1 MRKFIGRDMSA
12 LALALLMFAGMGSA
26 AVAQDASW
34 RVGRSSGDVWV
45 ATSGVHTVSL
55 TQDAVLKPGDRINT
69 GRNGRVLL
77 VRGQETILVAPNSA
91 IGIPTDKKDGMATT
105 ITQQAGS
112 ILLNV
117 EKQNVQHFSV
127 ETPYLAAV
135 VKGTQFRV
143 TVNAA
148 GSRVDVL
155 GGSVEVADF
164 KTGQYAMVLPGQAA
178 QVSLRGAGGLSLQGA
193 GTLSP
198 IQKGAP
204 RESSVK
210 RVPVPRGGLSAP
222 QYTVPNER
230 RAAAPGNSTAER
242 KQVGVKPTMRI
253 AMPLGEVKMDFQK
266 VTKGLARGT
275 TVATVDGKASKST
288 VWSAGDLTPGN
299 GASKDTRKG
308 NSGSANANASVVSGT
323 GASSAS
329 ASANGNAASAAGAS
343 NGNGNGNAFGL
354 TNDKTNNGKGKGK
367 NKG

>member
-1 MRKFIGRDMSA
+1 MRKFIGRNMSA
-12 LALALLMFAGMGSA
+12 LALALLMSAGLGSA
-26 AVAQDASW
+26 AMAQDAAW
-34 RVGRSSGDVWV
+34 RVSKSSGDVWV

-91 IGIPTDKKDGMATT
+91 IGIPTEKKDGMATT

-135 VKGTQFRV
+135 VKGTEFRV

-210 RVPVPRGGLSAP
+210 RIPVPRGGLSAP
-222 QYTVPNER
+222 QYTAPNER

-242 KQVGVKPTMRI
+242 KQVGAKPAMRI

-275 TVATVDGKASKST
+275 TVAAVDSRASKST
-288 VWSAGDLTPGN
+288 VWSSGDLTPGN
-299 GASKDTRKG
+299 GASKDAAKG
-308 NSGSANANASVVSGT
+308 NSGSAKANMNANTNGSAASN
-323 GASSAS
+323 SS
-329 ASANGNAASAAGAS
+329 GNAGAPGAS
-343 NGNGNGNAFGL
+343 NGNGNGNAYGL
-354 TNDKTNNGKGKGK
+354 TNGNSNNGKGKGR

>member
-1 MRKFIGRDMSA
+1 MRNLIGRFLGASTLAFLVAGISSSA
-12 LALALLMFAGMGSA
+12 F
-26 AVAQDASW
+26 AQDASW
-34 RVGRSSGDVWV
+34 RVSKSSGDVWV
-45 ATSGVHTVSL
+45 ATSGAHTVSL

-91 IGIPTDKKDGMATT
+91 IGIPTEKKDGMATT

-135 VKGTQFRV
+135 VKGTEFRV

-164 KTGQYAMVLPGQAA
+164 KTGQYAMVQPGQAA
-178 QVSLRGAGGLSLQGA
+178 QVSLRGAGGLSLQGP

-210 RVPVPRGGLSAP
+210 RIPVPRGGLSAP
-222 QYTVPNER
+222 QYTAPTER
-230 RAAAPGNSTAER
+230 RAAAPGHSVGER
-242 KQVGVKPTMRI
+242 KQVAAKPAIRI
-253 AMPLGEVKMDFQK
+253 AMPLGEVKMDFKK

-275 TVATVDGKASKST
+275 DVAAVDSKAGKGS
-288 VWSAGDLTPGN
+288 VWSSGDLKPGN
-299 GASKDTRKG
+299 GASKESGRG
-308 NSGSANANASVVSGT
+308 NNGSASASVVSGT

-329 ASANGNAASAAGAS
+329 ASASASGSAVGDNS
-343 NGNGNGNAFGL
+343 GPGNGNGNAYGL
-354 TNDKTNNGKGKGK
+354 TKDKTNKGKGK